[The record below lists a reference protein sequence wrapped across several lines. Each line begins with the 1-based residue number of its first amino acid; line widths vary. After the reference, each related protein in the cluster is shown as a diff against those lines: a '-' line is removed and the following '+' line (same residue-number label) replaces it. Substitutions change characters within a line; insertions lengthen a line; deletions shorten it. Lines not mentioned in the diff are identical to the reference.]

1 MNTGTVL
8 LSNVLCRRRRS
19 LDGAW
24 RVIVDPYETGYV
36 GIMGGR
42 NEHGYFRD
50 WSARTPADRI
60 EYDFDAS
67 PTLEVP
73 GDWTT
78 QRDDLRYYEGPV
90 WYRRRFTATETP
102 GRRTFLH
109 VGAAN
114 HRCRVFLD
122 GEELATHEGGFSPF
136 AVELTGRLGGEHS
149 LVCEVDNRRRPEAVP
164 AMRTDWWNDGGI
176 TRSVGLVEVPE
187 TFLADA
193 WITMTP
199 DGGLIGGG
207 RVDGP
212 GAAGTTVAFELLG
225 VRTSTAT
232 GADGT
237 FSLDL
242 DAPDEL
248 ERWAPGRPILHDVR
262 WSAGD
267 DVIDDRVGFRTVRT
281 DGTRILVNDEP
292 TFLRGISIHAEAPI
306 RGGRAHGADDA
317 RLLLGWAEEL
327 GANFVRLAH
336 YQHDEHM
343 VREADRRGLLAWCE
357 LPVYWG
363 IDFASE
369 ATLGDALDQADEL
382 VVRDRSRASVIL
394 WSVANETPPS
404 DERTAFLGAL
414 ADRVR
419 SHDPTRLT
427 TAALFTMPTVE
438 RTHHVD
444 DPFGE
449 LVDVV
454 AVNQYLG
461 WYYADLADVPDH
473 EWTTAFGKPVIFS
486 ELGAGARQGHHGP
499 ADHRWTEEFQVA
511 VYEAQLAMLANV
523 PDLAGLSPWI
533 LCDFRTPLRVLPGIQ
548 DGWNRKGLIS
558 DRGIKKAAFE
568 TLRRFYDDRST

>member
-1 MNTGTVL
+1 
-8 LSNVLCRRRRS
+8 SPS
-19 LDGAW
+19 
-24 RVIVDPYETGYV
+24 
-36 GIMGGR
+36 
-42 NEHGYFRD
+42 
-50 WSARTPADRI
+50 DRI
-60 EYDFDAS
+60 EYDFDTS

-78 QRDDLRYYEGPV
+78 QRDELRYYEGTV
-90 WYRRRFTATETP
+90 WYRRRFSADERA
-102 GRRTFLH
+102 GHRMFLH

-122 GEELATHEGGFSPF
+122 GDELATHEGGFSPF

-149 LVCEVDNRRRPEAVP
+149 LVCQVDNRRRPDAVP
-164 AMRTDWWNDGGI
+164 AMRTDWWNDGGL
-176 TRSVGLVEVPE
+176 TRSVDLVEVPE

-193 WITMTP
+193 WVTMAP
-199 DGGLIGGG
+199 DGRLVGGG
-207 RVDGP
+207 RLDGP
-212 GAAGTTVAFELLG
+212 DAAGAAVDLTIGSAVTSTTTTTVRSGSDGSFE
-225 VRTSTAT
+225 
-232 GADGT
+232 
-237 FSLDL
+237 LDL
-242 DAPDEL
+242 DAPTEL
-248 ERWAPGRPILHDVR
+248 ERWAPGRPVLHDVT
-262 WSAGD
+262 WMAGD
-267 DVIDDRVGFRTVRT
+267 DAIADEVGFRTVRT
-281 DGTRILVNDEP
+281 DGNRILVNDEP

-306 RGGRAHGADDA
+306 RGGRAHGLAEA
-317 RLLLGWAEEL
+317 RQLLGWAEDL

-363 IDFASE
+363 IDFGSAS
-369 ATLGDALDQADEL
+369 TLADALDQADEL

-404 DERTAFLGAL
+404 EERTAFLGSL
-414 ADRVR
+414 VDRVR
-419 SHDPTRLT
+419 SLDPTRLT
-427 TAALFTMPTVE
+427 TAALFTMPTTE

-461 WYYADLADVPDH
+461 WYYAEVDDVAGH

-511 VYEAQLAMLANV
+511 VYEAQLAMLDHV

-533 LCDFRTPLRVLPGIQ
+533 LTDFRTPLRVLPGIQ

-558 DRGIKKAAFE
+558 DRGIRKAAFE
-568 TLRRFYDDRST
+568 TLRRYYAERSR